1 MLGGGSAPKS
11 ASMLLLLLGP
21 GAVKKRLKVQI
32 WRQIVLCV
40 NAEAGK
46 VVWAGRRDK

>member
-1 MLGGGSAPKS
+1 MGGEAALKS

-21 GAVKKRLKVQI
+21 GAVKKRPKVQNG
-32 WRQIVLCV
+32 RQILICV

-46 VVWAGRRDK
+46 VVWAERRNK